1 MKRPSSLVTRYL
13 DLVMR
18 RCSIEPRDQIFV
30 KGYGYL
36 SLDDKSLGKNLKGK
50 YCPGMLAAHQKR
62 LDNTEQSALDAY
74 KAPSKREFKKNSRD
88 KLVILVVIRTRA
100 QVVQ

>member
-1 MKRPSSLVTRYL
+1 MKHPSSLVTCYL

-36 SLDDKSLGKNLKGK
+36 SLDDKSLGKNIKGK
-50 YCPGMLAAHQKR
+50 YCPGVLAAHQKL
-62 LDNTEQSALDAY
+62 LDNAKKYALNAY
-74 KAPSKREFKKNSRD
+74 KAPSKRAFKKNSRD
-88 KLVILVVIRTRA
+88 KLVILVVIRIQT
-100 QVVQ
+100 QVVH